1 MLSYG
6 ALCYRSQNVVR
17 LACPS
22 PVMEGLNSEGEPLTP
37 DDRAMKA
44 PETVNWLALAQPGSA
59 ASVAQRKL
67 FL

>member
-1 MLSYG
+1 
-6 ALCYRSQNVVR
+6 
-17 LACPS
+17 
-22 PVMEGLNSEGEPLTP
+22 MEGLNSEGEPLTP